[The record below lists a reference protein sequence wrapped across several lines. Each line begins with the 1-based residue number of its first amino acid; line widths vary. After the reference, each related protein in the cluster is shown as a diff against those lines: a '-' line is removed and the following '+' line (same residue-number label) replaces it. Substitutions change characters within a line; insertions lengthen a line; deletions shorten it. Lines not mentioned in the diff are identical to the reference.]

1 MAGPRSWWNDGVRP
15 MIELKGV
22 TKMYGDLKAV
32 DNLSLQIAEGE
43 IFGFIGPNGAGKT
56 TTIKMLATLLVP
68 TSGSIRIAG
77 INPEEEPRAVRST
90 IGYMPDSFGV
100 YPDLAVWEYLDFFGA
115 AYQIPPNKR
124 NGLID
129 DVLELTDLTA
139 KKYDLVEALS
149 RGMKQRLCLA
159 KTLLH
164 DPAILLLDEP
174 ASGLDPRARIEI
186 RELLKELKK
195 MKKTI
200 LISSHILSELSDF
213 CTSIGIIEK
222 GRLIVSGLISEI
234 ESGINLSRPYR
245 LTSIDPLPLIET
257 FLRSKGITQLD
268 QTDGFLQFAC
278 SQNVEEAAAL
288 LSSLVTA
295 GFRITSFQPVSR
307 NLEDL
312 FMRITKG
319 EVS

>member
-1 MAGPRSWWNDGVRP
+1 MDIPI
-15 MIELKGV
+15 MIDVSDVSKN
-22 TKMYGDLKAV
+22 YGDLMAV
-32 DNLSLQIAEGE
+32 DSLNLQIPEGE

-56 TTIKMLATLLVP
+56 TTIRMLATLLLP
-68 TSGSIRIAG
+68 TKGEIRIAG
-77 INPEEEPRAVRST
+77 MNPEEEPREVRRM
-90 IGYMPDSFGV
+90 IGYMPDAFGV
-100 YPDLAVWEYLDFFGA
+100 YPDLTVNEYLDFFAA
-115 AYQIPPNKR
+115 AYRIAPEKR
-124 NGLID
+124 STLID
-129 DVLELTDLTA
+129 DVLELTDLTQ
-139 KKYDLVEALS
+139 KKKELVEALS

-164 DPAILLLDEP
+164 DPSILLLDEP

-222 GRLIVSGLISEI
+222 GKLVVAGSLDDI
-234 ESGINLSRPYR
+234 EARITLTKTYR
-245 LTSIDPLPLIET
+245 LTSLDKLEMIAEALKSLGIQSIELNDGYLQ
-257 FLRSKGITQLD
+257 FAAD
-268 QTDGFLQFAC
+268 QTDEQIA
-278 SQNVEEAAAL
+278 NL
-288 LSSLVTA
+288 LTTLVRDN
-295 GFRITSFQPVSR
+295 FRITSLYPVTA

-312 FMRITKG
+312 FMKITKG

>member
-1 MAGPRSWWNDGVRP
+1 
-15 MIELKGV
+15 MIELRQV
-22 TKMYGDLKAV
+22 TKLYGNLKAV
-32 DNLSLQIAEGE
+32 DNLTLNIAEGE

-77 INPEEEPRAVRST
+77 MNPEEEPREVRSK

-115 AYQIPPNKR
+115 AYRIPPQKR
-124 NGLID
+124 SALID

-139 KKYDLVEALS
+139 KKYDVVEALS

-174 ASGLDPRARIEI
+174 ASGLDPRARVEI

-222 GRLIVSGLISEI
+222 GRLIVSGLISDI
-234 ESGINLSRPYR
+234 ESGITLLKPYR
-245 LTSIDPLPLIET
+245 LTSIDPLPQIET
-257 FLRSKGITQLD
+257 FLRAQGITQLE
-268 QTDGFLQFAC
+268 QSDGYLQFGC
-278 SQNVEEAAAL
+278 SQNLEDAATL
-288 LSSLVTA
+288 LSSLVSA
-295 GFRITSFQPVSR
+295 GFRITSFQPVSQ

>member
-1 MAGPRSWWNDGVRP
+1 METPI
-15 MIELKGV
+15 MIDVSNVSKS
-22 TKMYGDLKAV
+22 YGDLKAV
-32 DNLSLQIAEGE
+32 DSLNLQIPEGE

-56 TTIKMLATLLVP
+56 TTIRMLATLLLP
-68 TSGSIRIAG
+68 SQGEIRIAG
-77 INPEEEPRAVRST
+77 MNPEEEPREVRRM

-100 YPDLAVWEYLDFFGA
+100 YPDLTVNEYLDFFAA
-115 AYQIPPNKR
+115 AYKIPPEKR
-124 NGLID
+124 STLID
-129 DVLELTDLTA
+129 DVLELTDLTQ
-139 KKYDLVEALS
+139 KKKDLVEALS

-164 DPAILLLDEP
+164 DPSILLLDEP

-222 GRLIVSGLISEI
+222 GKLVVAGSIADI
-234 ESGINLSRPYR
+234 EARITLAKTYR
-245 LTSIDPLPLIET
+245 LTSLDKLETISEALKNLGIQSIE
-257 FLRSKGITQLD
+257 LN
-268 QTDGFLQFAC
+268 DGYLQFAADLTDE
-278 SQNVEEAAAL
+278 QIANILAAL
-288 LSSLVTA
+288 VRDN
-295 GFRITSFQPVSR
+295 FRITSLYPVVA

-312 FMRITKG
+312 FMKITKG